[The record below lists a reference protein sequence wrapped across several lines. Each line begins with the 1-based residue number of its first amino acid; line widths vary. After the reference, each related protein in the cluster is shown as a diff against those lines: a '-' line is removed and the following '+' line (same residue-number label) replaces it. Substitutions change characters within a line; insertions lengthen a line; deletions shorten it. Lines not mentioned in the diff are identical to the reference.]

1 MRMAVITRPLLG
13 VAEAANCTGDPTVE
27 PSAGDET
34 ETPAPPVVVTP
45 ETVMFIGV
53 LKTCPLE
60 FHAWTTTK

>member
-34 ETPAPPVVVTP
+34 ETPAPLVVVP
-45 ETVMFIGV
+45 ETVMFMGF